1 MSSSATS
8 AADTESSSSL
18 SRGEKRPLSPSDSP
32 QSKKAR
38 TSTSGEQCTWDT
50 TSVPT
55 QNGDEKPLDVG
66 LEHQKVQLPSIFTTF
81 EDSFRGD
88 LRRASAPSIF
98 SERSSASVR
107 HSPYPPTGGRAN
119 YTPINHSSLASY
131 QFPPSSDTNSY
142 SDSAYPNSLL
152 SNGTTPSS
160 AAFPSGTSSTFS
172 SPLSSDFRPSTLSP
186 NAYSDNEHWSTS
198 PAGIVRPSSTPGQLS
213 SPAVKYEEGLR
224 HSSFSA
230 PLSQSQMF
238 AGSARISGQ
247 DRSRSF
253 SAGVKNEWSFP
264 SPDLILPSSVPTSL
278 TTAPPSISVSSAPRS
293 PRSVPSSQLV
303 DRPQRKRGKLPKETT
318 DFLKAWLHRHSDHPY
333 PSEEEKKQLC
343 NATGLSMSQ
352 VSNWMINVRWTG
364 LSAISLVLTSVA
376 VGPPQNSCPCT
387 SSCIWADDNCPVP
400 PFYSKRRFIGPH
412 QSPRLDADGQPTAV
426 PSTLSSIAT

>member
-8 AADTESSSSL
+8 AADTESSSL

-38 TSTSGEQCTWDT
+38 TSTSSTSGEPTWDT

-55 QNGDEKPLDVG
+55 QAEDTTTKPADVG

-98 SERSSASVR
+98 ERSSASVR

-142 SDSAYPNSLL
+142 SESPYPNSLL

-186 NAYSDNEHWSTS
+186 NAYSDNDNWSTS

-213 SPAVKYEEGLR
+213 SPLVKYEDGLR

-230 PLSQSQMF
+230 PLSQSQMY

-264 SPDLILPSSVPTSL
+264 SPELILPSSVPTSL
-278 TTAPPSISVSSAPRS
+278 STTPPAISVSSAPRS
-293 PRSVPSSQLV
+293 PRPVPSSQLV

-318 DFLKAWLHRHSDHPY
+318 DFLKSWLHRHSDHPY
-333 PSEEEKKQLC
+333 PSEDEKKQLC

-352 VSNWMINVRWTG
+352 VSNWMINVR
-364 LSAISLVLTSVA
+364 
-376 VGPPQNSCPCT
+376 
-387 SSCIWADDNCPVP
+387 
-400 PFYSKRRFIGPH
+400 
-412 QSPRLDADGQPTAV
+412 
-426 PSTLSSIAT
+426 